1 MGTEWKL
8 KLEVANKEL
17 TDLKVEKSS
26 LQTSHINTSQMQE
39 QLSELQQ
46 KLAKEE
52 EDKVTVSKLND
63 ELRTTSQELDKEVER
78 LSQQLS
84 ESQEKQGELS
94 KEVAELKVTN
104 TSLQGL
110 VSTAQEA
117 LTKEQSLVKC
127 LQEQAPSPA
136 KVENGEATPSEVGNR
151 FSRYQSMLELG
162 NADFLTSTNKDLF
175 YT

>member
-1 MGTEWKL
+1 MDDRKYTIQILIIHKMDFL
-8 KLEVANKEL
+8 YFHSHAPSLHVAVSNVNVSIWIEEQRKQIKCPL
-17 TDLKVEKSS
+17 
-26 LQTSHINTSQMQE
+26 LQ
-39 QLSELQQ
+39 
-46 KLAKEE
+46 
-52 EDKVTVSKLND
+52 
-63 ELRTTSQELDKEVER
+63 EVER

-136 KVENGEATPSEVGNR
+136 KVRPGVCTVGAR
-151 FSRYQSMLELG
+151 
-162 NADFLTSTNKDLF
+162 T
-175 YT
+175 

>member
-1 MGTEWKL
+1 ML
-8 KLEVANKEL
+8 LL
-17 TDLKVEKSS
+17 L
-26 LQTSHINTSQMQE
+26 H
-39 QLSELQQ
+39 
-46 KLAKEE
+46 
-52 EDKVTVSKLND
+52 VTVSNMSIWIEKPRNQIKCHL
-63 ELRTTSQELDKEVER
+63 LQEVER

-136 KVENGEATPSEVGNR
+136 KVRPGACAVGAR
-151 FSRYQSMLELG
+151 
-162 NADFLTSTNKDLF
+162 TST
-175 YT
+175 

>member
-1 MGTEWKL
+1 ML
-8 KLEVANKEL
+8 LLLHVAVSNVNVSIWIEEQRKQIKCPL
-17 TDLKVEKSS
+17 
-26 LQTSHINTSQMQE
+26 LQ
-39 QLSELQQ
+39 
-46 KLAKEE
+46 
-52 EDKVTVSKLND
+52 
-63 ELRTTSQELDKEVER
+63 EVER

-117 LTKEQSLVKC
+117 LAKEQSLVKC

-136 KVENGEATPSEVGNR
+136 KVRPGVCTVGAR
-151 FSRYQSMLELG
+151 
-162 NADFLTSTNKDLF
+162 T
-175 YT
+175 